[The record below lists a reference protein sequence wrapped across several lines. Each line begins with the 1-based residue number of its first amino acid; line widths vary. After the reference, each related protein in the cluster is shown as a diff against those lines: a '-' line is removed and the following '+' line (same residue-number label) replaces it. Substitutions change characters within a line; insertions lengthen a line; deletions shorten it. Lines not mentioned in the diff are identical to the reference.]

1 MMNSIRQF
9 ESIFE
14 LVPWDIQFA
23 DFSQILDGLSQD
35 IVWDLI
41 IIHLK
46 FFQVYTLTHCL
57 DVLQIIV
64 G

>member
-14 LVPWDIQFA
+14 LVPWDIKFA
-23 DFSQILDGLSQD
+23 DFSQILDWLSQD

-41 IIHLK
+41 VVHLK
-46 FFQVYTLTHCL
+46 LFQVYTLTHCL